1 MDRCLILYNSPADEA
16 LADEI
21 DVLEQVEFVSN
32 GLRELGY
39 KVDYHG
45 LGNNLEKEIIAI
57 SKSGYDFVF
66 NLVEAVYGYAEILHF
81 VPSLLNLWKIP
92 HSGCPADAAF
102 ITANKVY
109 SKKLMK
115 LCGIPVAENH
125 KISNWR
131 ELTIGKKYI
140 LKPVWEDGS
149 VGINED
155 SVFIYE
161 GEKPSILENKVDSHW
176 FIENYLDGREFNVS
190 IIANGKEPL
199 VLPPAEMTFRDYP
212 ENMPKIV
219 SYKAKWEEN
228 SFQYKQS
235 VRSFDTD
242 ISEYTINKMRSIA
255 IDCWH
260 LFNLHGYARIDMR
273 TNKEGELF
281 VMEANANPCISA
293 DSGFVA
299 ACFRHGLTKKEIIA
313 NIISD
318 LNNPKI

>member
-1 MDRCLILYNSPADEA
+1 MDRCLILYNSPVDKA

-21 DVLEQVEFVSN
+21 DVLEQVEFVSD
-32 GLRELGY
+32 GLKKLGY
-39 KVDYHG
+39 KIDYQG
-45 LGNNLEKEIIAI
+45 LGNDLEKEIIAI

-66 NLVEAVYGYAEILHF
+66 NLVESVFGYAEILHF

-115 LCGIPVAENH
+115 LYGIPVAENH
-125 KISNWR
+125 KISDWS

-140 LKPVWEDGS
+140 LKPIWEDGS

-155 SVFIYE
+155 SVFVYE
-161 GEKPSILENKVDSHW
+161 GEKPSILEDKVDSHW
-176 FIENYLDGREFNVS
+176 FVENYLDGREFNIS

-199 VLPPAEMTFRDYP
+199 VLPPAEMIFRDYP
-212 ENMPKIV
+212 ENMPRIV
-219 SYKAKWEEN
+219 SYKAKWEED
-228 SFQYKQS
+228 SFQYKHS

-242 ISEYTINKMRSIA
+242 ISESLFKKIRNIA
-255 IDCWH
+255 TDCWH
-260 LFNLHGYARIDMR
+260 LFDLRGYARIDMR
-273 TNKEGELF
+273 TDAEGDLF

-299 ACFRHGLTKKEIIA
+299 ACFHYGLTKKEIIA
-313 NIISD
+313 NIIND
-318 LNNPKI
+318 LNNPKN